1 MKLTF
6 WGAART
12 ITGSMHQ
19 LEADG
24 KRYLLDCGMY
34 QGHRKEAEER
44 NRHFPFP
51 AASIDA
57 IILSHAHIDHSGNL
71 PLLVKNGFNGPIYS
85 TPATIDLQ
93 HAMLLDTAHIQEKDV
108 EFLNKRHHRAGLPPV
123 EPLYTTDDA
132 NRTLPLF
139 QPVPYYAPKQLSPRL
154 SYQSYDA
161 GHILGSSTVLL
172 RSTENAREVRLLF
185 SGDLGRSRHARSC
198 AIPTLRPAADYLIL
212 ESTYGGRRHE
222 ELGSAKEKLAD
233 VVKRTAARGGKLI
246 VPAFAVGRVQQLVVL
261 LHELT
266 NEGRVPNI
274 PIFVDSPLAVNVTE
288 VFRRHP
294 ECFDEETLKYLTDGG
309 DPFGFKRLT
318 YIREASESKKLNDLH
333 MPCVII
339 SPSGMCEAGR
349 VLHHLRNNLGDP
361 RCTILITGYQA
372 ENTLGRKLVDKW
384 PEVKVFGEPMRV
396 RAEVDSLQA
405 LSAHADHFELLAW
418 MKPVAGSL
426 KKVFLVHGEPEGA
439 ALLQK
444 AIQEQYGVET
454 VVPGWGETFELV

>member
-12 ITGSMHQ
+12 VTGSMHQ

-44 NRHFPFP
+44 NRHFPFT
-51 AASIDA
+51 AASVDA
-57 IILSHAHIDHSGNL
+57 VILSHAHIDHSGNL
-71 PLLVKNGFNGPIYS
+71 PLLVKNGFSGPIYS

-108 EFLNKRHHRAGLPPV
+108 EFLNRRHRRAGLPPV

-139 QPVPYYAPKQLSPRL
+139 QPVPYYTAKQLSARL
-154 SYQSYDA
+154 IYQSHDA

-185 SGDLGRSRHARSC
+185 SGDLGRSRML
-198 AIPTLRPAADYLIL
+198 ILRDPDPPPAADYLIL

-222 ELGSAKEKLAD
+222 ELGSAKDKLAD

-294 ECFDEETLKYLTDGG
+294 ECFDEETLEYLTDGG

-333 MPCVII
+333 VPCVII

-396 RAEVDSLQA
+396 RTEVDSLQA
-405 LSAHADHFELLAW
+405 LSAHADHLELLAW

-426 KKVFLVHGEPEGA
+426 KKVFLVHGEPEGTA
-439 ALLQK
+439 QLQK
-444 AIQEQYGVET
+444 AVQERYGIET
-454 VVPGWGETFELV
+454 VVPGWGEKFELV